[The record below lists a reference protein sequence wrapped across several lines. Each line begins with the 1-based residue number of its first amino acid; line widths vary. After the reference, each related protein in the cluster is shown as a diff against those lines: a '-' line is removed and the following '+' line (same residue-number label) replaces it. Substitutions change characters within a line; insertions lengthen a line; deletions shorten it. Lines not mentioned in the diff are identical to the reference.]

1 MPQKL
6 KELLD
11 NPWFKGFL
19 ALLMVALIAGHL
31 SRCAGTKSIKSIPT
45 GNSAAAR
52 WGKLLLVIDQ
62 IDKNYTDTINYR
74 DIMESAIP
82 SLLQSLDPHSIYL
95 PPRDLEEADQNL
107 KGNFSGIGIGF
118 NVPNDTAIV
127 INVIPGGPSSK
138 AGLLSGD
145 RIVEVEGKVVAGVNM
160 PQDSLIA
167 RLRGP
172 KDTKVK
178 VGIKRAG
185 VQEVLDFEITRGVV
199 PIKSLEAALMLTDTL
214 GYIRLSNFSRFTYKE
229 FMAGIAKLGKLGM
242 KSLVLDLRDNP
253 GGYMDQAYEIANE
266 FLQKNQMV
274 VYMEGRKRP
283 REEFR
288 ATGKGILGKLKLYVL
303 INENSAS
310 SSEIVAGA
318 MQDNDRG
325 IIVGRRSFG
334 KGLVQEPIYFSDSS
348 GIRLTVAR
356 FYTPSGRCIQKPYS
370 ADYRYDILERYQHG
384 EMSSKDSIRINDSLL
399 YRTANGRKVY
409 GGGGIIPDIFVPVDT
424 VGVTELLVQA
434 NRKSLQM
441 KFSSYYA
448 DRNREKLWEIKT
460 LEELDELYRQDDIK
474 NQFLLFAASNG
485 VRPKNGEWEK
495 SGYILLQQIKG
506 LVGRYSQLDADAYY
520 PYILRLDNAVNKIK
534 EIDSLNT
541 GTSIINNIE

>member
-107 KGNFSGIGIGF
+107 KGNFSGIGIEF

-145 RIVEVEGKVVAGVNM
+145 RIVEVEGKVVAGINM

-185 VQEVLDFEITRGVV
+185 VPEVLDFEITRGVV

-399 YRTANGRKVY
+399 YRTAYGRKVY

-424 VGVTELLVQA
+424 VGVTDFLVQA

-448 DRNREKLWEIKT
+448 DRNRARLWEITT
-460 LEELDELYRQDDIK
+460 LEELDELYSQDDIK
-474 NQFLLFAASNG
+474 NQFLLFAAANG
-485 VRPKNGEWEK
+485 VRPKSGEWEK

-534 EIDSLNT
+534 EIDSLNI